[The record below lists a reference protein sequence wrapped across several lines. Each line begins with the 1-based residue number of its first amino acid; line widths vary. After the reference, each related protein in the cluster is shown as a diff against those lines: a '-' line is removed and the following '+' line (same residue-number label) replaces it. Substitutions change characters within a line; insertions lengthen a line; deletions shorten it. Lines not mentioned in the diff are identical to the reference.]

1 MIPGGRSTSTDAR
14 PLIGDVPYDKPIEHC
29 VKERTIALTY
39 DDGPNEHTSLLLDL
53 LAVYK
58 AKATFFISGSSNGK
72 GAIDTTEKWFDLIKR
87 MIAEGHQVAS
97 QTFGHVRLSDAR
109 GEVRKTEMLQNERA
123 IANIIG

>member
-1 MIPGGRSTSTDAR
+1 MIPAGRSTSTDSR
-14 PLIGDVPYDKPIEHC
+14 SLIGDVPYDKRVEHC

-39 DDGPNEHTSLLLDL
+39 DDGPNEHTSALLDL
-53 LAVYK
+53 LADYN
-58 AKATFFISGSSNGK
+58 AKATFFICGNSNGK

-97 QTFGHVRLSDAR
+97 HTFGHVRLSDAR
-109 GEVRKTEMLQNERA
+109 GEDRKTEMLKNERA